1 MQQSYNTHLNL
12 FLGFQKRDN
21 NNSHLLVVLKL
32 EMASRAVTMKSNAVI
47 DLSGGIESIRVQL
60 QSLSVLPFPILLVRF
75 LRPCQST
82 HPAERPLPNNT
93 LLPTLLPPPT
103 PPLLPVSL
111 PLTPAT
117 LLLQRRRQQQQFFF

>member
-1 MQQSYNTHLNL
+1 
-12 FLGFQKRDN
+12 
-21 NNSHLLVVLKL
+21 
-32 EMASRAVTMKSNAVI
+32 MASRAVTMKSNAVI

-93 LLPTLLPPPT
+93 LLPTLLPPPP